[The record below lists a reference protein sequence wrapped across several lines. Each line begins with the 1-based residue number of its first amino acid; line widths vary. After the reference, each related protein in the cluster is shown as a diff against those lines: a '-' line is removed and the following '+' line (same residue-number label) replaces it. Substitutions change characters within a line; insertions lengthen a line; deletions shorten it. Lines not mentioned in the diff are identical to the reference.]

1 MCIFVYVYIYII
13 GVVVSEPANRCLG
26 LHLPR
31 PILRL
36 SIASCASVF
45 GYCNKTATTE
55 WQDSTLL
62 YLQ

>member
-1 MCIFVYVYIYII
+1 MIVYVCIYVYII

-45 GYCNKTATTE
+45 GYYNKDCN
-55 WQDSTLL
+55 D
-62 YLQ
+62 